1 MKKNMLTMLVLILC
15 IVNLTL
21 SAYIVFT
28 VVPNAQRTDQLITKI
43 LQIIDLELESPNA
56 EDTEAP
62 TYDIANIENYTID
75 ESKLTTNLAIGP
87 DGKTHYAKI
96 TASLSINNADEDY
109 KTLNPKVETMESKI
123 VSIIKTNVSKYNN
136 EELTSPETKEA
147 IRAQVLEEVQSLFNS
162 KFIVE
167 VIVDYLIQ

>member
-1 MKKNMLTMLVLILC
+1 MLTVLVLILC

-43 LQIIDLELESPNA
+43 LQIIDLELESPNV

-87 DGKTHYAKI
+87 DGKTQG
-96 TASLSINNADEDY
+96 LW
-109 KTLNPKVETMESKI
+109 
-123 VSIIKTNVSKYNN
+123 
-136 EELTSPETKEA
+136 SPA
-147 IRAQVLEEVQSLFNS
+147 
-162 KFIVE
+162 
-167 VIVDYLIQ
+167 